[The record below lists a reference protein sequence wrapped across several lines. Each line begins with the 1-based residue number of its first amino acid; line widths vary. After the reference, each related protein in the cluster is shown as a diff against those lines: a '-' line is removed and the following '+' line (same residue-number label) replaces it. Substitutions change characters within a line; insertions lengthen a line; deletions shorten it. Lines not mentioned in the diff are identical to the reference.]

1 MFSVLCAV
9 DCSYFAFAEIFGL
22 RSFVLSDDLE
32 LTLLLVFPFL
42 VRGSYSR
49 SGATVDSSRFSPC
62 PRNYYSK
69 VGTRNSQLRKH
80 RLTSRSTDKA
90 LADIVSLLP

>member
-22 RSFVLSDDLE
+22 RIFVLSDDLE

-42 VRGSYSR
+42 VCGSYSR
-49 SGATVDSSRFSPC
+49 SGQRSILRGLSPC

-69 VGTRNSQLRKH
+69 VGTRNSQAAEAPPH
-80 RLTSRSTDKA
+80 FQVDG
-90 LADIVSLLP
+90 